1 MPPTETHELARDA
14 MAAFAAPFGSAMLRA
29 EVERAEERLRNDP
42 CTQNRRVLS
51 EASDAWRKA
60 IWDDNHINQ
69 SND

>member
-1 MPPTETHELARDA
+1 MNTQDSGIGNAQQPFARPLGSETT
-14 MAAFAAPFGSAMLRA
+14 LRA
-29 EVERAEERLRNDP
+29 EVGLAEERLRNDP
-42 CTQNRRVLS
+42 CTQNRRALS